1 MSGSPMKLILTQE
14 VSGLGAPGEVVEVAG
29 GYGRNYLVPRGLAM
43 RWTRGAEKQIELI
56 KRARSAREIKGA
68 DDAKAAAGQLAALN
82 VRLQRRAGGGGR
94 LFGSVSPGDIAEAVT
109 SAGGPVLDKR
119 KIEIANPIKT
129 VGAHQVRV
137 RLHPEVSATLDI
149 EVVGA

>member
-56 KRARSAREIKGA
+56 KRARSTREIKGV

-94 LFGSVSPGDIAEAVT
+94 LFGSVSPGDITDAVT
-109 SAGGPVLDKR
+109 AAGGPVLDKR